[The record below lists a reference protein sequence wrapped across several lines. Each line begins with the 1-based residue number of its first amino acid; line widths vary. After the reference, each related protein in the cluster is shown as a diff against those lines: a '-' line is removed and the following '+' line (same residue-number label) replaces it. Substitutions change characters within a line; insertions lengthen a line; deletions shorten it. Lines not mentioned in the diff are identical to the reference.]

1 MMAIDWNDPEQRG
14 SALEIYYDMG
24 YTLGFM
30 PVPMRQGDPLP
41 EDYVLSSAD
50 VIPPEDM
57 SLDAL
62 PDIDDAI
69 TQRILETA
77 WARVRYDRDAC
88 IALTDVWAMPDRT
101 MTEQQIAY
109 RQALRDI
116 TNQSDPNDITW
127 PTKPE

>member
-1 MMAIDWNDPEQRG
+1 MAIDWNNPEQRS

-24 YTLGFM
+24 YTLEFM
-30 PVPMRQGDPLP
+30 PVPMRQGDALP
-41 EDYVLSSAD
+41 EDYVLSSID
-50 VIPPEDM
+50 VIPEEGV
-57 SLDAL
+57 SLDTL
-62 PDIDDAI
+62 QDIDDAI
-69 TQRILETA
+69 TQRILDTA
-77 WARVRYDRDAC
+77 WSRVRYDRDTR

-101 MTEQQIAY
+101 MTAEQIAY

>member
-1 MMAIDWNDPEQRG
+1 MAIDWNDPEQRG

-24 YTLGFM
+24 YTLEFM

-41 EDYVLSSAD
+41 EDYVLSIAD
-50 VIPPEDM
+50 IIPPENI
-57 SLDAL
+57 SLDTL

-101 MTEQQIAY
+101 MTEEQIAY

-116 TNQSDPNDITW
+116 TNQRDPNNITW

>member
-1 MMAIDWNDPEQRG
+1 MAIDWNNPEQRG

-24 YTLGFM
+24 YTLEFM

-41 EDYVLSSAD
+41 EDYVLSSVD
-50 VIPPEDM
+50 VIPPEDI
-57 SLDAL
+57 SLNTL

-77 WARVRYDRDAC
+77 WTRVRYDRDTR
-88 IALTDVWAMPDRT
+88 ITLTDVWAMPDRT
-101 MTEQQIAY
+101 MTAEQIAY

-127 PTKPE
+127 PTIPE

>member
-1 MMAIDWNDPEQRG
+1 MPIDWNNPEQRG

-24 YTLGFM
+24 YTLEFM

-41 EDYVLSSAD
+41 VDYMLSSVD
-50 VIPPEDM
+50 VIPEEGV

-62 PDIDDAI
+62 PNIDDAI

-77 WARVRYDRDAC
+77 WSRVRYDRDTR

-101 MTEQQIAY
+101 MTDKQIAY

-116 TNQSDPNDITW
+116 TDQSDPNDITW
-127 PTKPE
+127 PTKPQ

>member
-1 MMAIDWNDPEQRG
+1 MAINWNDPEQRS

-24 YTLGFM
+24 YTLEFM
-30 PVPMRQGDPLP
+30 PLPMRQGNPLP
-41 EDYVLSSAD
+41 EDYVLSSVD
-50 VIPPEDM
+50 VIPEEDV
-57 SLDAL
+57 SLDTL
-62 PDIDDAI
+62 PNIEDAI

-77 WARVRYDRDAC
+77 WTRVRDDRNTR

-101 MTEQQIAY
+101 MTAEQIAY

-116 TNQSDPNDITW
+116 TNQSDPNDILW

>member
-1 MMAIDWNDPEQRG
+1 MAIDWNNPEQRG

-24 YTLGFM
+24 YTLEFM

-41 EDYVLSSAD
+41 EDYVLSSVD

-57 SLDAL
+57 SLNTL

-77 WARVRYDRDAC
+77 WTRVRYDRDTR
-88 IALTDVWAMPDRT
+88 ITLTDVWAMPDRT
-101 MTEQQIAY
+101 MTAEQIAY

-116 TNQSDPNDITW
+116 TTQSDPNNITW

>member
-1 MMAIDWNDPEQRG
+1 MAIDWNDPEQRG

-24 YTLGFM
+24 YTLEFM
-30 PVPMRQGDPLP
+30 PVPMRQGAPLP

-50 VIPPEDM
+50 VIPEEGV
-57 SLDAL
+57 SLETL

-77 WARVRYDRDAC
+77 WTRVRDDRDTR
-88 IALTDVWAMPDRT
+88 IALTDVWALPDRT
-101 MTEQQIAY
+101 MTAEQIAY

-116 TNQSDPNDITW
+116 TNQSDPNDIVW

>member
-1 MMAIDWNDPEQRG
+1 MAINWNDPEQRS

-24 YTLGFM
+24 YTLEFM
-30 PVPMRQGDPLP
+30 PLPMRQGNPLP
-41 EDYVLSSAD
+41 EDYVLSSVD
-50 VIPPEDM
+50 VIPEEGV
-57 SLDAL
+57 SLDTL
-62 PDIDDAI
+62 PNIEDAI

-77 WARVRYDRDAC
+77 WTRVRDDRNTR

-101 MTEQQIAY
+101 MTAEQIAY

-116 TNQSDPNDITW
+116 TNQSDPNDILW